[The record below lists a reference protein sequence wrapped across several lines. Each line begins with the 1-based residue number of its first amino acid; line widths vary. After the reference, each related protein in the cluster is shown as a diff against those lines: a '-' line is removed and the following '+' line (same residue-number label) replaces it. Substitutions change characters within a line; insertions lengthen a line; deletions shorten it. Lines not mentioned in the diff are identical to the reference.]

1 MERLDIELLR
11 LYPEMTRSRLAG
23 LVKAGFVKV
32 NGEVVEKAGLKIAPD
47 KDIIEVEF
55 PPPVPANPEPEDIPL
70 SIVYEDEH
78 IIVID
83 KPAGMVVHP
92 APGHATGT
100 LVNALLAHAP
110 QIANL
115 GCRERPGI
123 VHRLDQETSGLI
135 IVAKTEK
142 AMQNLAK
149 AFASHRDI
157 EKIYLAICHGRPTLE
172 SGRIETLLAR
182 HPVERK
188 RYAIVDKNG
197 KLAIT
202 NWRLAKRL
210 SCGLSLIECKIETGR
225 THQIR
230 VHLSSMRCP
239 IIGDKMYGKG
249 ALDRQLKPIPERQ
262 MLHAWKLSLWHPIE
276 SRRLEFISPIP
287 DDMSSY
293 ISSEI

>member
-55 PPPVPANPEPEDIPL
+55 PPPVPANHEPEDIPL

-172 SGRIETLLAR
+172 SG
-182 HPVERK
+182 
-188 RYAIVDKNG
+188 
-197 KLAIT
+197 
-202 NWRLAKRL
+202 
-210 SCGLSLIECKIETGR
+210 
-225 THQIR
+225 
-230 VHLSSMRCP
+230 
-239 IIGDKMYGKG
+239 
-249 ALDRQLKPIPERQ
+249 
-262 MLHAWKLSLWHPIE
+262 
-276 SRRLEFISPIP
+276 
-287 DDMSSY
+287 
-293 ISSEI
+293 

>member
-55 PPPVPANPEPEDIPL
+55 PPPVPANPEPEIIPL

-100 LVNALLAHAP
+100 LVNALLAHTP

-182 HPVERK
+182 HPVDRK

-230 VHLSSMRCP
+230 VHLSSMRSP

-249 ALDRQLKPIPERQ
+249 ALDRQLKPIPARQ